1 MIRLLEIDMSWKQSD
16 IYSFLP
22 ILLSLLFF
30 SVYWFIAKSEKIKRW
45 FYSKSEF
52 DKASV
57 NHITFNRIVGFA
69 SMGIFPMAICLF
81 FFRDYSLADYLF
93 TWNSDTFLFT
103 LLWTIGLSIVVIPIA
118 FMSARK
124 PQNLLNYP
132 QIRARIWTRKT
143 VIINSVTWTLYLLG
157 YEFLFRGVLLFPL
170 VDYLG
175 VWPAI
180 AINIALY
187 SATHIPKG
195 MAETIGAAPL
205 GLIFCILTLYSGTIC
220 IAFLVHVVMA
230 LTNCFT
236 ALKFHPDMQYIRS
249 KK

>member
-1 MIRLLEIDMSWKQSD
+1 MLEVDMSWQRSD

-22 ILLSLLFF
+22 IMLSLLFF
-30 SVYWFIAKSEKIKRW
+30 SVYWFIAKSEKIKSW
-45 FYSKSEF
+45 FYKNNEF

-69 SMGIFPMAICLF
+69 AMGIFPVVICLVF
-81 FFRDYSLADYLF
+81 LRGYSLADYGF

-103 LLWTIGLSIVVIPIA
+103 LLWTIGLSIVVIPVA
-118 FMSARK
+118 YMSAQK

-132 QIRARIWTRKT
+132 QIRAKTWTRNT
-143 VIINSVTWTLYLLG
+143 VIINAVTWTLYLLG

-205 GLIFCILTLYSGTIC
+205 GFILCILTLYSGTIW
-220 IAFLVHVVMA
+220 IAFLVHVAMA
-230 LTNCFT
+230 LTNSFT